1 MNDHLSEVIEPL
13 ENVIKSKL
21 IPSLTGR
28 SAPSNIERN
37 MLALPPKLDGL
48 GIINPSSL
56 CQEFTNSQMITAL
69 LSSLILQQD
78 TDLKN
83 VQEERNR
90 LLSVVHQQK
99 KSTMKSIAEQVEHEV
114 PKAMKRSIDVA
125 KEKCASTWL
134 SVLSLIKHDFL
145 LHKSAFRDALCF
157 RYGWLPPRLADTC
170 PCGKNSRLIMLLP
183 VQLLDTQRS
192 DTTKYAIL

>member
-1 MNDHLSEVIEPL
+1 MEPL

-21 IPSLTGR
+21 IPALTGR

-37 MLALPPKLDGL
+37 MLALPPKLGGL

-56 CQEFTNSQMITAL
+56 CQGFTNSQMITAP
-69 LSSLILQQD
+69 LSRLILQQD

-83 VQEERNR
+83 VQKEQNR

-114 PKAMKRSIDVA
+114 PKAMKRSINLA

-134 SVLSLIKHDFL
+134 SVLPLIKHDFFCYTSLHFAMRYALDMVGCL
-145 LHKSAFRDALCF
+145 L
-157 RYGWLPPRLADTC
+157 
-170 PCGKNSRLIMLLP
+170 
-183 VQLLDTQRS
+183 V
-192 DTTKYAIL
+192 